1 MSFQGVDPI
10 VLAVFVGALSL
21 MPMLLIVCTAFLKI
35 VIVLMITRNA
45 IGVQQVPPS
54 MAINGIALAA
64 TLFIMAPVGYEIAEV
79 VKVSPLDLS
88 NVSTLQQTGLEAV
101 QPLRTFMVRNSDPD
115 ILTHLLEN
123 TARMWPPAM
132 AQEVQR
138 EDLILLIPAYVL
150 SQLQAGFE
158 IGFLIYIPFIVID
171 LIVSNLLLAL
181 GMQMVSPMTIS
192 LPLKLLLFVMVSGW
206 SRLPGTA
213 CSFPISELP
222 MEPIVLFKQGMLAGG
237 GADGAA
243 ADCRGDRGRPDVT
256 DPGADA
262 DTRPDAPFWRQAGRR
277 WRHVGGDRALDWP
290 GVGPV
295 DQPDVRHDRPFGLE
309 LRRAHAALS

>member
-206 SRLPGTA
+206 SRLLD
-213 CSFPISELP
+213 S
-222 MEPIVLFKQGMLAGG
+222 LF
-237 GADGAA
+237 
-243 ADCRGDRGRPDVT
+243 
-256 DPGADA
+256 
-262 DTRPDAPFWRQAGRR
+262 
-277 WRHVGGDRALDWP
+277 
-290 GVGPV
+290 
-295 DQPDVRHDRPFGLE
+295 
-309 LRRAHAALS
+309 LSYL

>member
-1 MSFQGVDPI
+1 MTFQGVDPLI
-10 VLAVFVGALSL
+10 LALFIGALSL
-21 MPMLLIVCTAFLKI
+21 MPMLLIICTSFLKI

-64 TLFIMAPVGYEIAEV
+64 TLFIMAPVGYEIAES
-79 VKVSPLDLS
+79 VKVAPLDTSSVKMFL
-88 NVSTLQQTGLEAV
+88 QTGREAI
-101 QPLRTFMVRNSDPD
+101 QPLCAFMLRNVDPD
-115 ILTHLLEN
+115 VLTHLLEN
-123 TARMWPPAM
+123 TARLWPAKM

-138 EDLILLIPAYVL
+138 EDLILLIPAFVL

-206 SRLPGTA
+206 SRLLD
-213 CSFPISELP
+213 S
-222 MEPIVLFKQGMLAGG
+222 LF
-237 GADGAA
+237 
-243 ADCRGDRGRPDVT
+243 
-256 DPGADA
+256 
-262 DTRPDAPFWRQAGRR
+262 
-277 WRHVGGDRALDWP
+277 
-290 GVGPV
+290 
-295 DQPDVRHDRPFGLE
+295 
-309 LRRAHAALS
+309 LSYL

>member
-1 MSFQGVDPI
+1 MNSFQGIDPV
-10 VLAVFVGALSL
+10 VLAIFLGALSL
-21 MPMLLIVCTAFLKI
+21 MPMLLVVCTAFLKI

-45 IGVQQVPPS
+45 IGVQQVPPG

-64 TLFIMAPVGYEIAEV
+64 TLFIMAPVGYEMAEI
-79 VKVSPLDLS
+79 VKVSPLDLTS
-88 NVSTLQQTGLEAV
+88 VGTLQQTGMEAIK
-101 QPLRTFMVRNSDPD
+101 PLRTFMLRNSDPD

-123 TARMWPPAM
+123 AMRMWPAQM

-138 EDLILLIPAYVL
+138 EDLILLAPAFVL

-206 SRLPGTA
+206 SRLLD
-213 CSFPISELP
+213 S
-222 MEPIVLFKQGMLAGG
+222 LFFSYL
-237 GADGAA
+237 
-243 ADCRGDRGRPDVT
+243 
-256 DPGADA
+256 
-262 DTRPDAPFWRQAGRR
+262 
-277 WRHVGGDRALDWP
+277 
-290 GVGPV
+290 
-295 DQPDVRHDRPFGLE
+295 
-309 LRRAHAALS
+309 

>member
-1 MSFQGVDPI
+1 MSFQGIDPI
-10 VLAVFVGALSL
+10 VLAMFVGALSL

-138 EDLILLIPAYVL
+138 EDLILLVPAYVL

-206 SRLPGTA
+206 SRLLD
-213 CSFPISELP
+213 S
-222 MEPIVLFKQGMLAGG
+222 LF
-237 GADGAA
+237 
-243 ADCRGDRGRPDVT
+243 
-256 DPGADA
+256 
-262 DTRPDAPFWRQAGRR
+262 
-277 WRHVGGDRALDWP
+277 
-290 GVGPV
+290 
-295 DQPDVRHDRPFGLE
+295 
-309 LRRAHAALS
+309 LSYL

>member
-1 MSFQGVDPI
+1 MILQGLDPL
-10 VLAVFVGALSL
+10 VLAVFLAALSL

-64 TLFIMAPVGYEIAEV
+64 TLFIMAPVGYEIAESI
-79 VKVSPLDLS
+79 KVSP
-88 NVSTLQQTGLEAV
+88 
-101 QPLRTFMVRNSDPD
+101 RNIDPD
-115 ILTHLLEN
+115 VLTHLLEN
-123 TARMWPPAM
+123 SKRLWPAQM

-138 EDLILLIPAYVL
+138 EDLILLIPAFVL

-206 SRLPGTA
+206 SRLLD
-213 CSFPISELP
+213 S
-222 MEPIVLFKQGMLAGG
+222 LF
-237 GADGAA
+237 
-243 ADCRGDRGRPDVT
+243 
-256 DPGADA
+256 
-262 DTRPDAPFWRQAGRR
+262 
-277 WRHVGGDRALDWP
+277 
-290 GVGPV
+290 
-295 DQPDVRHDRPFGLE
+295 
-309 LRRAHAALS
+309 LSYL

>member
-1 MSFQGVDPI
+1 MNSFQGIDPV
-10 VLAVFVGALSL
+10 VLAIFLGALSL
-21 MPMLLIVCTAFLKI
+21 MPMLLVVCTAFLKI

-45 IGVQQVPPS
+45 IGVQQVPPG

-64 TLFIMAPVGYEIAEV
+64 TLFIMAPVGYEMAEI
-79 VKVSPLDLS
+79 VKVSPLDLTS
-88 NVSTLQQTGLEAV
+88 VGALQQTGMEAIK
-101 QPLRTFMVRNSDPD
+101 PLRTFMLRNSDPD

-123 TARMWPPAM
+123 AMRMWPAQM

-138 EDLILLIPAYVL
+138 EDLILLAPAFVL

-206 SRLPGTA
+206 SRLLD
-213 CSFPISELP
+213 S
-222 MEPIVLFKQGMLAGG
+222 LF
-237 GADGAA
+237 
-243 ADCRGDRGRPDVT
+243 
-256 DPGADA
+256 
-262 DTRPDAPFWRQAGRR
+262 F
-277 WRHVGGDRALDWP
+277 
-290 GVGPV
+290 
-295 DQPDVRHDRPFGLE
+295 
-309 LRRAHAALS
+309 